1 MSAMPVRTP
10 RLTPIPHKSR
20 VLRKL
25 SLVKPMVKP
34 IVVPIAQA
42 IPVGVPRGKASKR
55 TFIFIILGMII
66 SGMMTLLYVNTLALQ
81 ASFQK
86 HALQIELSKMTA
98 EEQRLETLVAAG
110 EAPSKLLISARKMGM
125 VPAQTPVFLRLSDG
139 KILGKVVV
147 AAEVVKK

>member
-1 MSAMPVRTP
+1 
-10 RLTPIPHKSR
+10 
-20 VLRKL
+20 
-25 SLVKPMVKP
+25 
-34 IVVPIAQA
+34 
-42 IPVGVPRGKASKR
+42 
-55 TFIFIILGMII
+55 
-66 SGMMTLLYVNTLALQ
+66 
-81 ASFQK
+81 
-86 HALQIELSKMTA
+86 MTA